1 MLVTFV
7 RSSLNPCGDNAS
19 ADEGHWYLTFY
30 VTLFLIHSIWG
41 QVPNNTYAMTC
52 NLAMI
57 IVWWNDQV
65 NKVELNLTTGNS
77 SGTLSHLGSSLV
89 KLIGQII
96 LVFHWFPFNVLGE
109 FIKIPSWIIWG
120 EIHYPFPISLFFS
133 FSFMLVR
140 WAWTTTYLYKFP
152 KIL

>member
-1 MLVTFV
+1 MLVTLV
-7 RSSLNPCGDNAS
+7 RSSLNPCGDNAL

-30 VTLFLIHSIWG
+30 VALFLIHSIWE

-96 LVFHWFPFNVLGE
+96 LVFH
-109 FIKIPSWIIWG
+109 
-120 EIHYPFPISLFFS
+120 
-133 FSFMLVR
+133 
-140 WAWTTTYLYKFP
+140 
-152 KIL
+152 